1 MGKIKN
7 ALKNFKWGY
16 LLFALLFLGAGIAF
30 IAFPEQG
37 LKVVKLVIGIVAIVF
52 AGIYIALT
60 IAKKERGI
68 AFWSSI
74 VMGVVCIICGG
85 LVILVNSLLLEYLLT
100 AFGIVLMVDAS
111 FKLQTAMM
119 SKRYKSPLW
128 WVLLSLAAATL
139 VFGILLMKGKY
150 DFSKAEEELVL
161 ELTRASRTLGIGL
174 VLDGL
179 ANFFSIILL
188 YAVEKGTK
196 QAVIESLQAEG
207 KMPLFL
213 ENEKLPTLEDS
224 TPATAAP
231 TPLVVEPQEAPAT
244 APEAPASE
252 VTPEVAEEAPSVVV
266 ETPALEA
273 AEESPETEPQPEA

>member
-16 LLFALLFLGAGIAF
+16 LLFAFLFLGAGIAF

-60 IAKKERGI
+60 IAKKERGL

-224 TPATAAP
+224 TLTPAPA
-231 TPLVVEPQEAPAT
+231 PLVVEPQEAPAT
-244 APEAPASE
+244 EPEEIASE
-252 VTPEVAEEAPSVVV
+252 VTPEVAEEAPPVVV
-266 ETPALEA
+266 EVPALEA
-273 AEESPETEPQPEA
+273 AEETPETEPQPEA